1 MPTNPERAV
10 PWMRTLHFVQTLA
23 LAEALDG
30 TRTVPQAAQ
39 AINIGVKTAYRVM
52 AMLRVSAQQFP
63 DMVQIARER
72 RGRHVY
78 YWVDIVV

>member
-1 MPTNPERAV
+1 MPANPDRAV
-10 PWMRTLHFVQTLA
+10 PWMRTLHFVQALA
-23 LAEALDG
+23 LASALDG
-30 TRTVPQAAQ
+30 SRTVREAA
-39 AINIGVKTAYRVM
+39 ATVNIGIKTAYRVM

-63 DMVQIARER
+63 NMVQIARER